1 MVKKLQESSSNELL
15 LDTTYLLPFIGIE
28 VEGIEEGVYAKI
40 VEKDLHFPSFLVP
53 ELVGVIVKEAKKRML
68 DELPKEAIDSFNS
81 IIFGE
86 EIKLISPEGVDL
98 EIAYKI
104 IKLGWTDIFDAVLY
118 ATGKRMGVEVLSL
131 DRSFRNFLKKN
142 GFDHRLLLSHKELFE

>member
-1 MVKKLQESSSNELL
+1 LAKKLQESSSNDIL

-28 VEGIEEGVYAKI
+28 VEGIEEGIYAKI
-40 VEKDLHFPSFLVP
+40 MEKDPHFPSFLVP
-53 ELVGVIVKEAKKRML
+53 ELAGVIVKEAKKRML
-68 DELPKEAIDSFNS
+68 DELPREVIDSFNS

-86 EIKLISPEGVDL
+86 EIKLVLPEGTDL

-104 IKLGWTDIFDAVLY
+104 IKLGWSDIFDAVLY
-118 ATGKRMGVEVLSL
+118 ATGRRMGVKVLSL